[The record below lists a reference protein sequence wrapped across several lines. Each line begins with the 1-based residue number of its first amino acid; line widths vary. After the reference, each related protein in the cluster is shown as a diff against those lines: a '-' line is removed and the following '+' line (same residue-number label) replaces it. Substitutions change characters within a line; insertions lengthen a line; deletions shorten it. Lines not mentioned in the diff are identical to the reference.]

1 MVCILQLVV
10 WGVLML
16 RRERLAELGLLRMG
30 IVAVLRVQ
38 RRCVGGPSV
47 SCALVV
53 VDWGRRWVVV
63 GVRIRWVTVVGQ
75 LVVRSR
81 RTTEDGLVC
90 LVTSVWRLS
99 WASWSMIHG
108 LCNVDVDLWWSL
120 ADKVIVVVGAT
131 PCLELLLALVES
143 LWDDGCSSS
152 SSSSSPSAMAALDE
166 GKSQIS
172 FLSLRH
178 CVHIQTHN
186 SDVNQDEA
194 PCRTAWRREQCRHK
208 PQPGQCLGAFLD
220 LGG

>member
-1 MVCILQLVV
+1 
-10 WGVLML
+10 ML

-63 GVRIRWVTVVGQ
+63 GVRICWVTVVGK

-90 LVTSVWRLS
+90 LVTFVWRLS
-99 WASWSMIHG
+99 WASRSMIHG
-108 LCNVDVDLWWSL
+108 LCDVDVDLWWSL
-120 ADKVIVVVGAT
+120 ADKPAIVVVGAI

-152 SSSSSPSAMAALDE
+152 SSSAMAALDE

-172 FLSLRH
+172 FPSLRH
-178 CVHIQTHN
+178 FVHTNTQLRC
-186 SDVNQDEA
+186 Q
-194 PCRTAWRREQCRHK
+194 PRRSPLSYSLAQ
-208 PQPGQCLGAFLD
+208 GTMSS
-220 LGG
+220 